1 MGKTQAGEVW
11 NAADLMIF
19 SLDAHMFKPHFYVAT
34 HLGKKK
40 NKERERE
47 RERERVT
54 NLKFSLIFNTKL
66 HAHTYNDEES
76 ERRE

>member
-1 MGKTQAGEVW
+1 MGKIQAGGVW
-11 NAADLMIF
+11 NTAELMIF
-19 SLDAHMFKPHFYVAT
+19 SLDAHMLKPHFYVAT

-40 NKERERE
+40 NKE